1 MRSVISVSL
10 PEKMVIELNKTVKET
25 GKAKSEIIKEALRL
39 YLWEERFKKIR
50 KSLSVKAKKAG
61 VVTDEDVFRLVSW
74 K

>member
-61 VVTDEDVFRLVSW
+61 VVTDEDVFRLVS
-74 K
+74 